1 MELESFLDDRNHNF
15 QNIFKRF
22 FNLENWSLDR
32 IIIEYTDNYGCIVYY
47 NVIRD

>member
-15 QNIFKRF
+15 SKLRF
-22 FNLENWSLDR
+22 FNLENWSRDR